1 MIRQSH
7 IILLITIFLFSC
19 GEKKINSD
27 FEQWNSRMIDHQS
40 EEIKK
45 SFSLLVKKI
54 KDEQEF
60 ELTRIYSTLI
70 DFGMNDSPKNPH
82 LVFFIYE
89 IDHKEFMAHFYV
101 DSIDVISLGHN
112 ISDNNYE
119 GYSMLKDLVLNN
131 PNESDKASF
140 IRSFIDPK
148 GFKTIESNYRDWA
161 RHMPYIGRWDT
172 INSNQ
177 PINIKIYNE
186 KYLPKDHEIVGK
198 LITVGNENEEIFYII
213 YKVKNSY
220 YLKLINYQGQI
231 KYQRKIYDENFI
243 GLDKD
248 NFSRFYL
255 SDRYVNFENC
265 KKSNDEILVVKKDSI
280 GILDLYD
287 KNK

>member
-1 MIRQSH
+1 MIKKQH
-7 IILLITIFLFSC
+7 IFLLITILLFSC

-27 FEQWNSRMIDHQS
+27 FEQWNSRMIDDQS

-45 SFSLLVKKI
+45 SFSLLEKKI
-54 KDEQEF
+54 KDGQDF
-60 ELTRIYSTLI
+60 ELTGIYSTLI
-70 DFGMNDSPKNPH
+70 DFEMDDSPKNPH

-101 DSIDVISLGHN
+101 DSNDVISLGYN
-112 ISDNNYE
+112 ISENNYE
-119 GYSMLKDLVLNN
+119 DYSMLKDLELNN

-172 INSNQ
+172 LNSNQ
-177 PINIKIYNE
+177 SINIKKYNE
-186 KYLPKDHEIVGK
+186 KYLPKGHEIIGE

-220 YLKLINYQGQI
+220 YLKLINYQGQM
-231 KYQRKIYDENFI
+231 KYQRKIFDENFI
-243 GLDKD
+243 GLNKYK
-248 NFSRFYL
+248 FSRFYL
-255 SDRYVNFENC
+255 SDRHINFENC
-265 KKSNDEILVVKKDSI
+265 KKTNDKILVVKKDSI
-280 GILDLYD
+280 GIVDLYD
-287 KNK
+287 KYK